1 MADKKAL
8 SWIIVVIVAYL
19 VFFRTP
25 RYDFTVEKVG
35 QDDAFV
41 YRFDRFTGRIDRY
54 KSDGSCVSFR
64 KHCAF
69 ENLPD

>member
-1 MADKKAL
+1 MTDKSFLPWVAL
-8 SWIIVVIVAYL
+8 IIVAYL
-19 VFFRTP
+19 AIVRTP

-35 QDDAFV
+35 QDQAFV

-54 KSDGSCVSFR
+54 ASDGNCISFR

-69 ENLPD
+69 EERSE